1 MLGVSTREVSVVK
14 NLKIL
19 IMSQEHLHLLEVSLD
34 DIVKDHENDHFKIKG
49 VRSHS
54 KKDFIKQYFCMRVR
68 KI

>member
-34 DIVKDHENDHFKIKG
+34 DIVKDHENDH
-49 VRSHS
+49 
-54 KKDFIKQYFCMRVR
+54 
-68 KI
+68 